1 MQVHVSNLNGLS
13 EELQVDIC
21 DPNNSTFSTLE
32 VKLENNSITVTSGSS
47 VTLPTAS
54 TNEVIT
60 VSIGNAPGRPVD
72 GHSAI
77 FYYVVTVIIIA
88 DNFAEEDQL
97 LFLLSEEVNQAGF
110 LPGFIGCVSEV
121 TINGVVFSDPSDL
134 GFDEAQDITVGI
146 CPL

>member
-47 VTLPTAS
+47 VTLPTANI
-54 TNEVIT
+54 NEVIS

-77 FYYVVTVIIIA
+77 LYYVVTIVIIA
-88 DNFAEEDQL
+88 DNFAEDQL
-97 LFLLSEEVNQAGF
+97 LFLLSEGVNQAGF
-110 LPGFIGCVSEV
+110 LPGFIGCVLEV
-121 TINGVVFSDPSDL
+121 NINGVIFSDLSDL
-134 GFDEAQDITVGI
+134 SFDEAQDIMVGI